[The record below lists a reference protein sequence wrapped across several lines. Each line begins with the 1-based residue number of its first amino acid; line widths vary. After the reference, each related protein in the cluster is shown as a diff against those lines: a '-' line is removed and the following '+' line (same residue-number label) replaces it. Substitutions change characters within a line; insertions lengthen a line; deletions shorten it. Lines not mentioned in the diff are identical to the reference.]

1 MKKNTLI
8 ALFFISLLVSAC
20 NSPIEYC
27 SISETEQA
35 LDNLLTEQAIQLT
48 SAKKSDYYDGANIF
62 GTIKIKATLAQVRIN
77 LENIKKVKQDI
88 DGHKSSCSAQL
99 KITVPPPMLTDVDLA
114 RDTQHQLRIIPYA
127 KQLQFDNGNNVFVQ
141 NIDYSVLTTKGLKT
155 PTVEFVSAPFAH
167 LLDEI
172 VTAVLLKPTLELKAA
187 GASAVTVPPK
197 PLITEAV
204 SPQVNVEQTPTIINN
219 KDHVKLNIDLPVA
232 KPVELEQKKLTA
244 PQAITKKAPV
254 EPLAKQATPSFNCS
268 IATKPTDIT
277 ICNTADLAH
286 LDNENMQ
293 LYKNAKAIDPVI
305 TKDIWLASIKAK
317 YACKTTIGCIANAYK
332 KSMRD
337 YDCVANKDKASCK
350 VDALKP

>member
-1 MKKNTLI
+1 
-8 ALFFISLLVSAC
+8 
-20 NSPIEYC
+20 
-27 SISETEQA
+27 
-35 LDNLLTEQAIQLT
+35 
-48 SAKKSDYYDGANIF
+48 
-62 GTIKIKATLAQVRIN
+62 
-77 LENIKKVKQDI
+77 
-88 DGHKSSCSAQL
+88 
-99 KITVPPPMLTDVDLA
+99 MLTDVDLV

-204 SPQVNVEQTPTIINN
+204 SPQVNIEQTPTIIN

-232 KPVELEQKKLTA
+232 KPVELEPKKLTA
-244 PQAITKKAPV
+244 PQAITKTATV
-254 EPLAKQATPSFNCS
+254 ELLAKQSTPSFNCS

-337 YDCVANKDKASCK
+337 YDCVANKEKAGCN
-350 VDALKP
+350 VDVLKH

>member
-1 MKKNTLI
+1 MKKNTLT

-35 LDNLLTEQAIQLT
+35 LDSLLTEQAIQLT

-99 KITVPPPMLTDVDLA
+99 KITVPPPMLTDVDLV

-155 PTVEFVSAPFAH
+155 PTVEFVSTPFAH

-187 GASAVTVPPK
+187 GASAVTEPPK
-197 PLITEAV
+197 PLITEAL
-204 SPQVNVEQTPTIINN
+204 SPQVNVEQTPTTIIN

-232 KPVELEQKKLTA
+232 KPVELEPKKLTA
-244 PQAITKKAPV
+244 PQAITKTAPV
-254 EPLAKQATPSFNCS
+254 EPRVKQATPSFNCS

-337 YDCVANKDKASCK
+337 YDCVANKEKAGCN
-350 VDALKP
+350 VDVLKP